1 MNHEMPPLAF
11 RAPDVKPRRQARRG
25 FPEAKQPTPEKRR
38 EIAKLI
44 LAERESVE
52 RAMKELSPEQRR
64 AVILKLRHD
73 RPLKPSDFA
82 GTGLRPYGELGED
95 ESLATPKEGNLMKL
109 AQRAE
114 DYAQGTKATLAKPGL
129 LTALSGI
136 EIANARERLSE
147 EMLEQYE
154 QLIAGE
160 HVVFELEVTAPA
172 STQSKRKLS
181 ETETIVKAL
190 GDSLGRGIHGHIY
203 DTDYFGEGAVLMVGT
218 TGKKLR
224 EWVEGPEWW
233 QKITRF
239 ELRPQFRTIKTVID
253 DFNISQVS
261 ILPPPEEAPSIC
273 VIDSGV
279 AIGNPFLGP
288 VTRHAESKSWVYGAS
303 PVEDVH
309 AHGSAVAS
317 LAAYHTIDLDGV
329 NAASAWIVS
338 ARIMTDD
345 GYPDSPRFDDPVE
358 DRREQS
364 WLLSKVLREI
374 VEHCVPLGVRIF
386 VLSFQIQG
394 HIWSKATRRQ
404 VGRNAWLARTLD
416 RLSRE
421 YDIVFVGI
429 TGNLMPGEIEELR
442 EESNSNYPGYLLT
455 SLAKLL
461 DPGPSVLTITCG
473 SISHTEHLMGSA
485 HGLIARMGQ
494 PSPFTRTGPGFGDC
508 IKPDVVERG
517 GSLVRD
523 LNSDRIIHNLG
534 TNVITA
540 SNRATPAIGHS
551 HGTSLAAPRVAN
563 HLAHILSD
571 AQALGI
577 NPGNCLLRAFLAAS
591 CSNTDDLDLPKA
603 DRLSLVGHGMPN
615 GQNALLCQGHSA
627 LLYWEGEVDV
637 NTTAIFRLHV
647 PPEILQAGSAKKRIT
662 IAVASAPEV
671 QQWGLDE
678 YLGSKLKF
686 RLFRGDVSIDKI
698 IAQLQREDSEK
709 NIAASETS
717 AEMKSEMGISARSEG
732 TLQRDVFPW
741 SEHDARYSE
750 EDYTLAVEVFGPARW
765 LKNDKPHKVPIAV
778 VARLEDTSG
787 ACQNLYARVQARLK
801 ARG

>member
-1 MNHEMPPLAF
+1 MNPELPPLAF
-11 RAPDVKPRRQARRG
+11 RSPEIKPRRRAKSP
-25 FPEAKQPTPEKRR
+25 FPQMSQPTAEQRR
-38 EIAKLI
+38 ATARFLQAKSE
-44 LAERESVE
+44 AVE
-52 RAMKELSPEQRR
+52 HAMAQLSPEQKR
-64 AVILKLRHD
+64 AVILKLQHD
-73 RPLKPSDFA
+73 RPLKLSDFA
-82 GTGLRPYGELGED
+82 GTGLRPYGEPGGD
-95 ESLATPKEGNLMKL
+95 ESLAVPKDGNLTKL
-109 AQRAE
+109 ARRAE
-114 DYAQGTKATLAKPGL
+114 EYAQGSKTTLTKPGL
-129 LTALSGI
+129 LTVLSGI
-136 EIANARERLSE
+136 EIADARERLSE
-147 EMLEQYE
+147 EMLQQYE
-154 QLIAGE
+154 QLIASA
-160 HVVFELEVTAPA
+160 HVVFEVEVTAPA
-172 STQSKRKLS
+172 SAQSKKKLS
-181 ETETIVKAL
+181 ETEAIVTAIRE
-190 GDSLGRGIHGHIY
+190 SLGPGIHGHIY
-203 DTDYFGEGAVLMVGT
+203 DTDYFGEGAVLMVGI
-218 TGKKLR
+218 TGKKLQ
-224 EWVEGPEWW
+224 EWVESPEWW

-239 ELRPQFRTIKTVID
+239 ELRPQFRTIKTVMD
-253 DFNISQVS
+253 DFNVSQVS
-261 ILPPPEEAPSIC
+261 ILPPPAEAPTIC

-288 VTRHAESKSWVYGAS
+288 VTRQAESKSWVYGAS
-303 PVEDVH
+303 PVEDSH

-338 ARIMTDD
+338 ARIMTDE
-345 GYPDSPRFDDPVE
+345 GYPDSPRFDDPEE
-358 DRREQS
+358 DRKEQS

-442 EESNSNYPGYLLT
+442 EETGNTYPDYLLT
-455 SLAKLL
+455 SFAKLL
-461 DPGPSVLTITCG
+461 DPGPAALAITCG
-473 SISHTEHLMGSA
+473 SVAHTEHVMGSA

-494 PSPFTRTGPGFGDC
+494 PSPFTRSGPGFGDC

-523 LNSDRIIHNLG
+523 LHSDRVIHNLG

-563 HLAHILSD
+563 HLAHILND

-591 CSNTDDLDLPKA
+591 CSNTEDLNLPKA
-603 DRLSLVGHGMPN
+603 DRLSLVGHGIPN

-647 PPEILQAGSAKKRIT
+647 PSEIMQAGSATKRIT
-662 IAVASAPEV
+662 VAVASAPEV
-671 QQWGLDE
+671 QQWGLGE

-686 RLFRGDVSIDKI
+686 RLFRGDVPIDKI
-698 IAQLQREDSEK
+698 IAQLQREDSDT

-717 AEMKSEMGISARSEG
+717 TEMKSSIGIFARSEG
-732 TLQRDVFPW
+732 TLQRDLFLW
-741 SEHDARYSE
+741 NEHEARYSE

-765 LKNDKPHKVPIAV
+765 QKMDKSHKVPIAV

-787 ACQNLYARVQARLK
+787 ACQELYSRVQARVK
-801 ARG
+801 ART